1 MRTLRRNRQ
10 RMYFSNPGELQ
21 PIYERDED
29 GNIITTEV
37 NGQLVPLDTGE
48 FELTFTEPIEFF
60 ANINGKLSEV
70 TLEAFG
76 IDNSMNYCEI
86 VTNKNAFGL
95 KIGAIIWRSSKVIIK
110 PNGNPDVDS
119 ADYVV
124 RGVVK
129 ESLNEDRYLVKRLS
143 VGDDNNG

>member
-21 PIYERDED
+21 PIYERDAD

-48 FELTFTEPIEFF
+48 FELTFEEPIEFF

-86 VTNKNAFGL
+86 VTNKNALDL
-95 KIGAIIWRSSKVIIK
+95 KIGAIIWRSSKVVVK

-143 VGDDNNG
+143 VGDDDNG

>member
-1 MRTLRRNRQ
+1 MRVLRRNRQ
-10 RMYFSNPGELQ
+10 KMYFSNPNDLQ

-29 GNIITTEV
+29 GNIIYIDVDGES
-37 NGQLVPLDTGE
+37 VPIDTGE
-48 FELTFTEPIEFF
+48 MELGFDEPVEFF

-86 VTNKNAFGL
+86 VTNKDAFDM
-95 KIGAIIWRSSKVIIK
+95 KIGAIIWRSSEIK
-110 PNGNPDVDS
+110 YKADGNPDIDS
-119 ADYVV
+119 ADYVI

-143 VGDDNNG
+143 VGDEKNG